1 MAKIKESTLERLKI
15 NKKEPFVVI
24 PLKEWLKIEPI
35 LEDYLMAKS
44 KNYIQSI
51 KQAREDIKKKRLYI
65 FDLKTGKLNKIKD

>member
-35 LEDYLMAKS
+35 LEDYLMTKS
-44 KNYIQSI
+44 KKYLQSI

-65 FDLKTGKLNKIKD
+65 FYLKLCKLVKI